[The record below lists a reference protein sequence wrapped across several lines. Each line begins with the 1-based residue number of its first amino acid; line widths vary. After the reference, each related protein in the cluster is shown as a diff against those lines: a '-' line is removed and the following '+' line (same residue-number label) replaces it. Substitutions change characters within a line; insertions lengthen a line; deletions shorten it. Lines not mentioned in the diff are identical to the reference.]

1 MDTPMRTS
9 LLLGTALAFFSCA
22 AQAADLMVDEAA
34 VADAS
39 APVSS
44 AYAGYISIYGSSTD
58 SDIWSGDY
66 NPWVGFGID
75 AAIAYWLTDSLQV
88 QVEAGASTARESEY
102 DEYGFTSTRAIGHL
116 NWSTGDFSV
125 GGFAGVVSVPSYYY
139 GNSYGALVGL
149 EGQVVL
155 ADAFVLDAQIG
166 YLASSDGY
174 YRSDDGELGVAFG
187 QVGVKYFPMDNLMLG
202 ATVGAIGGDVY
213 GDYYDMAD
221 LTWSAT
227 LEYQLE
233 ETPFSIFATYSGTS
247 GSDDAYF
254 DGSSQTIK
262 VGAKFSFDGMSLKD
276 QATTGASHKVM
287 DLSSVDYNSYGW

>member
-9 LLLGTALAFFSCA
+9 LLLGTALAFLSFA
-22 AQAADLMVDEAA
+22 AQAADLVIDEAV
-34 VADAS
+34 VAEAS

-44 AYAGYISIYGSSTD
+44 AYAGYVAVYGSSTD
-58 SDIWSGDY
+58 SDIWGGDY
-66 NPWVGFGID
+66 SPWVGFGID
-75 AAIAYWLTDSLQV
+75 AAFSYWLTDSLQV
-88 QVEAGASTARESEY
+88 EVEASASTARESEY
-102 DEYGFTSTRAIGHL
+102 EEYGFTSTRAIGHL
-116 NWSTGDFSV
+116 NWSAGDFSV

-166 YLASSDGY
+166 YQSSTDGENH
-174 YRSDDGELGVAFG
+174 SDDYPLGVAFG
-187 QVGVKYFPMDNLMLG
+187 QIGVKYFPMDNLMLA
-202 ATVGAIGGDVY
+202 ATVGGVQGEVY
-213 GDYYDMAD
+213 GEYYDMTA

-233 ETPFSIFATYSGTS
+233 DTPFSVFATYSGAT
-247 GSDDAYF
+247 GSDDAYYAV
-254 DGSSQTIK
+254 DNQTIK

-276 QATTGASHKVM
+276 QATKGASHKVM

>member
-9 LLLGTALAFFSCA
+9 LLLGTALAFLSFA
-22 AQAADLMVDEAA
+22 AQAADLVIDDA
-34 VADAS
+34 VVAEAS

-44 AYAGYISIYGSSTD
+44 AYAGYISVYGSSTE
-58 SDIWSGDY
+58 SEIWDDEY

-75 AAIAYWLTDSLQV
+75 AALAYWLTDSLQV
-88 QVEAGASTARESEY
+88 QVEASASSAQESE
-102 DEYGFTSTRAIGHL
+102 DAEYGFTSTRAIGHL
-116 NWSTGDFSV
+116 NWSAGDFSV
-125 GGFAGVVSVPSYYY
+125 GGFAGVVSVPTYYY

-166 YLASSDGY
+166 YLSASEGY
-174 YRSDDGELGVAFG
+174 YHEEYGAIGVAFG
-187 QVGVKYFPMDNLMLG
+187 QIGVKYFPMDNLMLG
-202 ATVGAIGGDVY
+202 ATVGTIQGDVY
-213 GDYYDMAD
+213 EDLDMAD
-221 LTWSAT
+221 LTYSAT

-233 ETPFSIFATYSGTS
+233 ETPFSIFATYSGTV
-247 GSDDAYF
+247 GSDDASF
-254 DGSSQTIK
+254 DGSNQTIK

-276 QATTGASHKVM
+276 QATSGASHKVM